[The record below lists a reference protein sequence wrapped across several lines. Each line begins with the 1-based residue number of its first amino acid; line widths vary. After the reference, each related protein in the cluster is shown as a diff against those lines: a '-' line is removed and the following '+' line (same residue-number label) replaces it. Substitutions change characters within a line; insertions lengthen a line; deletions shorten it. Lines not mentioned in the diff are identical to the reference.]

1 MDKLA
6 FSSEINERPCGFRE
20 SMYSWGGEQ
29 GWAEG
34 QGAIVQLSYWATS
47 GKLER
52 LIGEMCLGSL
62 SVK

>member
-1 MDKLA
+1 
-6 FSSEINERPCGFRE
+6 
-20 SMYSWGGEQ
+20 MYSWGGEQ